1 MTITTAQLDEI
12 ERKARRVQ
20 DAIAMNRPLRCVFD
34 EYVEANSPNVTL
46 QLVAVYR
53 AALLVDT
60 AIPDTLHEVQ
70 AHRMLRKAIRG
81 EP

>member
-1 MTITTAQLDEI
+1 MTITAEQLDEL
-12 ERKARRVQ
+12 ERRADSVPW
-20 DAIAMNRPLRCVFD
+20 MD
-34 EYVEANSPNVTL
+34 ENVIR